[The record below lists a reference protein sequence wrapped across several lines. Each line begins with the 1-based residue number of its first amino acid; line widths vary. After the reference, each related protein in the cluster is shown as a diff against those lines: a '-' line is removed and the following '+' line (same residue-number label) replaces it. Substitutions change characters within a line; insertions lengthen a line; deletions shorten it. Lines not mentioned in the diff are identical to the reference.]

1 MQMLEWSKTYVS
13 NVAGEIAFLFALIMW
28 ATSFPRV
35 RRKMFE
41 VFFYTHHIYTL
52 YIFFYVLHVG
62 TAYFCMILPGIFLF
76 IIDRYLR
83 FLQSRQRARLV
94 SARIL
99 PSETVE
105 LTFSK
110 SLGEPTNSLAPYKDV
125 TNLLI
130 CFISST
136 EFGFAGLTYNPT
148 SILFVNVPSISKLQ
162 WHPFTV
168 TSNCNSE
175 PDKLSIVIKTEGSWS
190 QKLYNKLSSLPAVD
204 CFDVSVEGPY
214 GPTSSHFLRSV

>member
-13 NVAGEIAFLFALIMW
+13 NIAGEIAFLIALIMW

-41 VFFYTHHIYTL
+41 VFFYTHQMYIL

-62 TAYFCMILPGIFLF
+62 TAYFCMILPGILLF
-76 IIDRYLR
+76 IIDRHLR
-83 FLQSRQRARLV
+83 FLQSRKQARLV

-99 PSETVE
+99 PSEAVE
-105 LTFSK
+105 LCFSK
-110 SLGEPTNSLAPYKDV
+110 SPGEPIHSLSPYTNVASLQ
-125 TNLLI
+125 I
-130 CFISST
+130 CLISST
-136 EFGFAGLTYNPT
+136 DFGFAGLTYKPT
-148 SILFVNVPSISKLQ
+148 SILFVNVPTISKLQ

-168 TSNCNSE
+168 TSNCKSE
-175 PDKLSIVIKTEGSWS
+175 PDVLSIVIKTEGSWT
-190 QKLYNKLSSLPAVD
+190 QKLYNKLSSPSGVD
-204 CFDVSVEGPY
+204 CLDVYVEGPY